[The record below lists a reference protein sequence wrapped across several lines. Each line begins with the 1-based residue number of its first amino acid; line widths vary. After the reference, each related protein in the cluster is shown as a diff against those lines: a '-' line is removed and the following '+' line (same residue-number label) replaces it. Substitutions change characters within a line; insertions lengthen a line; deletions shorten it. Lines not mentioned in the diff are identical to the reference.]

1 MAAPRQFTR
10 RGISVLAYTHFDAPD
25 PPVAAYTPTD
35 PTVALSGPHT
45 PNVADA
51 QGPLEGP
58 RETELQLQAAVPSG
72 PTSAADTPG
81 AVTTSAG
88 PLVGPQDEAMDR
100 PAEEDMAMN
109 TDELTLLNDALF

>member
-1 MAAPRQFTR
+1 
-10 RGISVLAYTHFDAPD
+10 
-25 PPVAAYTPTD
+25 
-35 PTVALSGPHT
+35 
-45 PNVADA
+45 
-51 QGPLEGP
+51 
-58 RETELQLQAAVPSG
+58 VPSG
-72 PTSAADTPG
+72 RTSAADTPG